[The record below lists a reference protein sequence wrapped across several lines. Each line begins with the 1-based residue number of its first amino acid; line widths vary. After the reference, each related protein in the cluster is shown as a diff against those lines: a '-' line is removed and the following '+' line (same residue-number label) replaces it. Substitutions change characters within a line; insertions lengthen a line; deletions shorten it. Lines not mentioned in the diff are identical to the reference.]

1 MFSRDQVLALMRDRV
16 HHPAGMRELLQIL
29 KVPRDD
35 RPSFK
40 RHVNALV
47 SSGDLIQIRGH
58 RFGLPEKMDLY
69 VGRLQAHPAGYGF
82 VTPDRPL
89 ESGGDIYISG
99 PHLNEAMHGDRVVVR
114 IERVMKD
121 GGRAEGRIIRIL
133 ERANQSIIGRYDRGD
148 FGYVIPFDRRVLM
161 DIFIPPGQEGG
172 ADAGEMV
179 IVELTRWPTQARGA
193 VGRVVDVLGDI
204 DAPGVDTEI
213 IIRTHGIPDAHS
225 AEAIAEAT
233 RLGTAV
239 TERDM
244 RGRTDFRAVTTV
256 TIDGEHA
263 RDFDDAITIERLP
276 NGNFWLGVHIAD
288 VSHYVQ
294 EDSALDREAYDR
306 GTSVYFP
313 ERAVHMF
320 PSELATG
327 LCSLNPHV
335 DRLVQSC
342 LMEVD
347 RHGQVVRSEFHDGV
361 INSDE
366 RMTYTAVNGILTNR
380 DPELMK
386 QYAPLVP
393 MFELMQELFQILNDA
408 RRRRGSIDF
417 DLNEAEVVMGEAGRV
432 EAIIALERNVAHR
445 LIEEFMLLANETVAS
460 YLEGQNAPTLYRVH
474 EEPDIPKV
482 AKFEDFIS
490 GFGYSL
496 GAPLTA
502 LRPRHFQ
509 KLIERIHGKPEEKP
523 IAFLMLRTM
532 QKARYAPENLGHFG
546 LAAPSYTHF
555 TSPIRRYP
563 DLVVHRTLRAARHAA
578 LTTHHQAPALATHHQ
593 APAPSTQHPA
603 PSTSDEELAEAL
615 PEIARHTSEMERRAD
630 DAERELLQWKKVKFM
645 ADKVGD
651 EFEGYVTGVASFGL
665 FVELVG
671 PFVEGLVHVS
681 TMADDYYRFV
691 ESGHLLRGENTHK
704 VYRLG
709 DKVRVQVIRVNMEQ
723 RQVDFG
729 LVEILDRVR
738 VERGDGSPHGARGPR
753 SSQRTR
759 TKHDGKTAHRAGK
772 PRGPSAPRPGRRERQ
787 QRNRRPR

>member
-1 MFSRDQVLALMRDRV
+1 MLSRDHVLALMRERV
-16 HHPAGMRELLQIL
+16 HHPAAIRELLQVL
-29 KVPRDD
+29 KIPREE
-35 RPSFK
+35 RVTFK
-40 RHVNALV
+40 RHIKSLV
-47 SSGDLIQIRGH
+47 GSGDLIQIRDH

-69 VGRLQAHPAGYGF
+69 VGRLQTHSAGYGF
-82 VTPDRPL
+82 VAPERPL

-99 PHLNEAMHGDRVVVR
+99 PLMNEAMHGDRVVVR
-114 IERVMKD
+114 VERIKE

-133 ERANQSIIGRYDRGD
+133 ERANQWIVGRYDRDENGM
-148 FGYVIPFDRRVLM
+148 GYVVPFDRRVLM

-172 ADAGEMV
+172 ADPGLMV
-179 IVELTRWPTQARGA
+179 SVELTRWPTSTRGA
-193 VGRVVDVLGDI
+193 IGRVAEVLGHI

-213 IIRTHGIPDAHS
+213 IIRKWGIPDAHS
-225 AEAIAEAT
+225 DESVAEAI
-233 RLGTAV
+233 RLGTTVAD
-239 TERDM
+239 RDI
-244 RGRTDFRAVTTV
+244 RSRTDFRDAPTV

-263 RDFDDAITIERLP
+263 RDFDDAITIDKLP
-276 NGNFWLGVHIAD
+276 SGNFWLGVHIAD

-294 EDSALDREAYDR
+294 EGSALDREAYDR

-347 RHGQVVRSEFHDGV
+347 RRGHVVRYEFHDGV

-366 RMTYTAVNGILTNR
+366 RMTYTAVNGILTDG
-380 DPELMK
+380 DPQLMK
-386 QYAPLVP
+386 QYARLVP
-393 MFELMQELFQILNDA
+393 MFEMMRELFQILHDA

-417 DLNEAEVVMGEAGRV
+417 DLNEAEVVIDEGGV
-432 EAIIALERNVAHR
+432 IEAIIALERNVAHR

-460 YLEGQNAPTLYRVH
+460 YLESQEAPSLYRVH
-474 EEPDIPKV
+474 EEPDILKV
-482 AKFEDFIS
+482 EKFEEFVS
-490 GFGYSL
+490 GFGLSL
-496 GAPLTA
+496 AAPMNA

-509 KLIERIHGKPEEKP
+509 KLLERIHGKPEEKP

-563 DLVVHRTLRAARHAA
+563 DLVVHRALRAVRHGL
-578 LTTHHQAPALATHHQ
+578 LTDEVKDEWT
-593 APAPSTQHPA
+593 
-603 PSTSDEELAEAL
+603 EEL
-615 PEIARHTSEMERRAD
+615 PEVARHTSEMERRAD

-651 EFEGYVTGVASFGL
+651 EFEGYVTGVAAFGL
-665 FVELVG
+665 FIELIEH
-671 PFVEGLVHVS
+671 FVEGLVHVS
-681 TMADDYYRFV
+681 TMADDYYRFI
-691 ESGHLLRGENTHK
+691 ESAHMLAGENTRK

-709 DKVRVQVIRVNMEQ
+709 DKVKVQVIRVNMEQ
-723 RQVDFG
+723 RQVDLG
-729 LVEILDRVR
+729 LVEILERVR
-738 VERGDGSPHGARGPR
+738 EGDRGPR
-753 SSQRTR
+753 RS
-759 TKHDGKTAHRAGK
+759 RATPK
-772 PRGPSAPRPGRRERQ
+772 QEKRRKQRPGRRERH
-787 QRNRRPR
+787 RTKTKGHR